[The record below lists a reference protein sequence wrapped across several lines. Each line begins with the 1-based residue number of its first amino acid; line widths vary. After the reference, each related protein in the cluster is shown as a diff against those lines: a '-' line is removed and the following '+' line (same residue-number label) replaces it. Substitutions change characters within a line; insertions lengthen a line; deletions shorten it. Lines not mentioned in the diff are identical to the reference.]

1 MYKVGCVVTGRK
13 ALCVKGFERISKI
26 DDSKRNVQLSII

>member
-1 MYKVGCVVTGRK
+1 MYKVGCVENGRE
-13 ALCVKGFERISKI
+13 ALCVKGFERINKL